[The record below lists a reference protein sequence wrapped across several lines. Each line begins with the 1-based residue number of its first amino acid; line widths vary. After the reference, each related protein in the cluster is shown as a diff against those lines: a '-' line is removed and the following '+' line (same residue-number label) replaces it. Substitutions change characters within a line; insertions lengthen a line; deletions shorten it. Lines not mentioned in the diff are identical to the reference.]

1 MEYIYRKEERSK
13 TNDLS
18 FHFKKLEKEWQVKHK
33 ISRRREII
41 KIRAEI
47 NEIENRK
54 SIEKI
59 NKTKSWFCEK
69 K

>member
-1 MEYIYRKEERSK
+1 MPKIKKKDLKYSNFTSQGTRKKK
-13 TNDLS
+13 T
-18 FHFKKLEKEWQVKHK
+18 KPKV
-33 ISRRREII
+33 SRRKEII